1 MPLVANQRQGGT
13 AARKKPPL
21 AVRCR
26 SAPTPQGNGGKASPY
41 SAASEMPARGGS
53 SGGEILSSESAKPR
67 RRRKKAKI
75 NPTNLLYFSEL

>member
-1 MPLVANQRQGGT
+1 MPLVANQRQGGYGGKKKT
-13 AARKKPPL
+13 ALGGQVPQR
-21 AVRCR
+21 
-26 SAPTPQGNGGKASPY
+26 PTPQGNGGKASPY